1 MNIFVYILIL
11 ITISNFVMVILGSNV
26 ENFALAGLAS
36 LGVPAGPDAPRI
48 DMTSAEGSGGVKQAP
63 PMVEPVKTGLASLG
77 GVPAGPDAPRID
89 MTSAEGSGG
98 VKQAP
103 PMVEVPVVA
112 DTPVKQSPPPPIK
125 NETRQ
130 EIVLN
135 LCRNSRDFLEN
146 NLEFCKT
153 V

>member
-36 LGVPAGPDAPRI
+36 L
-48 DMTSAEGSGGVKQAP
+48 
-63 PMVEPVKTGLASLG
+63 

>member
-26 ENFALAGLAS
+26 ENFALKGLAS

-63 PMVEPVKTGLASLG
+63 PMVE
-77 GVPAGPDAPRID
+77 
-89 MTSAEGSGG
+89 
-98 VKQAP
+98 
-103 PMVEVPVVA
+103 VPV
-112 DTPVKQSPPPPIK
+112 K